1 MHHAT
6 SLRGRDTPPQRHP
19 APLAQRPILPPASDQ
34 ASIFLE
40 SILLELSGNP
50 DIIMEAN
57 TGLWY
62 NLSQPEKI
70 R

>member
-19 APLAQRPILPPASDQ
+19 APLAQRPIPSPASDLT
-34 ASIFLE
+34 SILLE

>member
-1 MHHAT
+1 M
-6 SLRGRDTPPQRHP
+6 LK
-19 APLAQRPILPPASDQ
+19 
-34 ASIFLE
+34 

>member
-6 SLRGRDTPPQRHP
+6 SLRSRDTPPQRHP
-19 APLAQRPILPPASDQ
+19 TPLAQRPIPSPASDLT
-34 ASIFLE
+34 SILLE

>member
-6 SLRGRDTPPQRHP
+6 SLRGRDTPPQHYP
-19 APLAQRPILPPASDQ
+19 APLAQLTIPPPASDQ